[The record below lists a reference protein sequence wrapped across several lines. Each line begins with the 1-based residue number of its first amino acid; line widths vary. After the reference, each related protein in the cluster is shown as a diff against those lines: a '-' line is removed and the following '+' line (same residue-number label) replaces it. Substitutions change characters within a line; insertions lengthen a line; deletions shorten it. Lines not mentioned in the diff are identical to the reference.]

1 MEELKRTFGND
12 KSEPKPNVLYQHRS
26 MGRRRWY
33 VRQTWMGRLKLLQQQ
48 QANALINYV
57 NVDMMAMIVNKT
69 TYFLDAAS

>member
-1 MEELKRTFGND
+1 
-12 KSEPKPNVLYQHRS
+12 
-26 MGRRRWY
+26 
-33 VRQTWMGRLKLLQQQ
+33 MGRLKLLQQQ